1 MCVVTLSDKL
11 TAPALTRP
19 LFSALMILIVDHRR
33 RRDLKLTP
41 AHTHARSGYALWRE
55 ASC

>member
-11 TAPALTRP
+11 TAPVLTRL

-41 AHTHARSGYALWRE
+41 AHTCPFRILAAAKG
-55 ASC
+55 